1 MKKKDIMFILILLGI
16 ALLGLGGMTLAKWR
30 AGGINFQQPS
40 AEKPAA
46 PAPETE
52 KAAAPASETE
62 EAPAPASETEEAP
75 APASET
81 EEAAA
86 PASETEEAPAPASET
101 EEAPAPASETE
112 KPGKEESA
120 SRDQTEKQA
129 DTEEGTASQD
139 QPAASAATESE
150 DSDRS
155 KYGSIVIS
163 VAGEYFGDYSLGE
176 DQVIEINDTNV
187 VEIKDGQARMIHAE
201 CPDQLCTYMGPITGA
216 YGLIVCLPNAV
227 IVEGFA
233 PAGTSGDDI
242 QIDGLS

>member
-1 MKKKDIMFILILLGI
+1 MKKKDIIFILILLGI

-46 PAPETE
+46 PASETE
-52 KAAAPASETE
+52 ESAAAASETE
-62 EAPAPASETEEAP
+62 EPAAEKTTASVSETEDSAAAASETEEP
-75 APASET
+75 AAEKAAAAASET
-81 EEAAA
+81 EESTA
-86 PASETEEAPAPASET
+86 P
-101 EEAPAPASETE
+101 
-112 KPGKEESA
+112 
-120 SRDQTEKQA
+120 
-129 DTEEGTASQD
+129 QD
-139 QPAASAATESE
+139 QPAASSAPGSE
-150 DSDRS
+150 GSDSP

>member
-1 MKKKDIMFILILLGI
+1 MKKKDIIFILILLGI

-46 PAPETE
+46 PASETE
-52 KAAAPASETE
+52 ESAAAASETE
-62 EAPAPASETEEAP
+62 EPAAEKTTALASETEESA
-75 APASET
+75 AAASET
-81 EEAAA
+81 EEPAAEKTTASVSETEDSAAA
-86 PASETEEAPAPASET
+86 ASETEEPAAEKAAAAASET
-101 EEAPAPASETE
+101 EESTAP
-112 KPGKEESA
+112 
-120 SRDQTEKQA
+120 
-129 DTEEGTASQD
+129 QD
-139 QPAASAATESE
+139 QPAASSAPGSE
-150 DSDRS
+150 GSDSP